1 MFSNTLGISS
11 HTFLKTR
18 VFPALPTD
26 RFNDNN
32 CCFCWSPYNTTDHPG
47 VRILPC
53 DHVLGRD
60 CLNTIVNAEGGDLCP
75 LCRVSL
81 FRPRFGRETG
91 RFLRFY
97 KWPILFVWCLICFG
111 GIAMMVTLVVCHIET
126 SSKCYYG

>member
-1 MFSNTLGISS
+1 MFPNTLGISS

-47 VRILPC
+47 
-53 DHVLGRD
+53 RD

-75 LCRVSL
+75 LCRVPL
-81 FRPRFGRETG
+81 FRPRLRRETG
-91 RFLRFY
+91 RFLTFY

-111 GIAMMVTLVVCHIET
+111 GIAMMVTLVVCH
-126 SSKCYYG
+126 SSPDSECYYG